1 MTALVQIFNAAGL
14 PVTSGVTVSSS
25 SWSDGGSG
33 TPTVASP
40 AHVVDGVWRLTVTD
54 PTNPR
59 GDAGV
64 VLAYDDGIET
74 VEAFVLVKDPAF
86 LGAGSAATKAA
97 NRLGG
102 GNPTRNAT
110 TGLKTFKHPDGTT
123 SFTESAED
131 VESGTG
137 TVTRT

>member
-1 MTALVQIFNAAGL
+1 MTALVQIFDAADL

-25 SWSDGGSG
+25 AWSDGGSG
-33 TPTVASP
+33 TPTVATP
-40 AHVVDGVWRLTVTD
+40 AHVANGVWRLTVTD

-64 VLAYDDGIET
+64 TLTYSDGIATVLAL
-74 VEAFVLVKDPAF
+74 VVVKDPAF

-102 GNPTRNAT
+102 GNPTKVAAT
-110 TGLKTFKHPDGTT
+110 GVKTFKHPDGTT
-123 SFTESAED
+123 SFTETNASAAG
-131 VESGTG
+131 VETA
-137 TVTRT
+137 TRT